1 MMNERLSLKILAFG
15 SRLSLRRLNELV
27 KNEDVIIVGYT
38 NPEETLSL
46 LENRVYDLIIVD
58 YRAREADAVL
68 RTAFCFAEAPVA
80 VLIDESFTDWRKLR
94 DWPIDGYLPDGA
106 GSTEFIARLKA
117 FFRRKPVY
125 QRILSSDI
133 RN

>member
-1 MMNERLSLKILAFG
+1 MMNERLSLKMLAYG
-15 SRLSLRRLNELV
+15 SRMAIRRLNELV
-27 KNEDVIIVGYT
+27 KSEDVLIIGYT
-38 NPEETLSL
+38 DPQETLSL
-46 LENRVYDLIIVD
+46 LENRTYDMIVVD
-58 YRAREADAVL
+58 YRAAESDAVL

-94 DWPIDGYLPDGA
+94 DLPIDGYLPDGA
-106 GSTEFIARLKA
+106 GSIEFIARLKA
-117 FFRRKPVY
+117 FLRRKPVY

>member
-15 SRLSLRRLNELV
+15 SRITLRRLNDLV
-27 KNEDVIIVGYT
+27 KTEDILIVGFSD
-38 NPEETLSL
+38 PEETLSY
-46 LENRVYDLIIVD
+46 LEKKVFDLIIVD
-58 YRAREADAVL
+58 YRGIDSDAVL
-68 RTAFCFAEAPVA
+68 RTAFCFAEAPVT

-94 DWPIDGYLPDGA
+94 DLPIDGYLPDGA

-117 FFRRKPVY
+117 FLRRKPVY